1 MFERIITALGGRI
14 AEKLMLDDIS
24 TGASND
30 IQQASSIARAMV
42 TKYGMSDRLGPISFD
57 SSSQS
62 VFIGRDFQHTKS
74 YSEETAA
81 IIDEEVKHI
90 FDEACAKCEEILTEH
105 KDILIVIAEYLLEH
119 ETMDGE
125 DFTYVCTHDG
135 QLPPPKEKSSAA
147 IQTEETVVQVKPEE
161 VQASDFVDSP
171 TNNGE
176 FVTPFENENK

>member
-1 MFERIITALGGRI
+1 
-14 AEKLMLDDIS
+14 MLDDIS

-90 FDEACAKCEEILTEH
+90 FDEACTKCEEILTQH

-135 QLPPPKEKSSAA
+135 QLPPPKEQPKAK
-147 IQTEETVVQVKPEE
+147 IEQEKPQEQPEE
-161 VQASDFVDSP
+161 KPVEASDFVDGP
-171 TNNGE
+171 TGNGE
-176 FVTPFENENK
+176 FVNPFDSQDK